1 MHIPEEIIS
10 QISAATDIVSVIS
23 ESVMLKKSGM
33 NYFGLC
39 PFHSEKTSS
48 FSVSPHKQIFYC
60 FGCGAGGNVFSYLM
74 KYHGISFPEAVK
86 MSGQNCGIAI
96 ETEPLSPEKE
106 RHMMLREGL
115 YRLNQQA
122 MVHYTHLLTQ
132 APSGEQARQY
142 LEERGITHDTIK
154 QLNLGYS
161 PNRWD
166 DMVLFLKKHK
176 VTKMMAESSGFV
188 LSRRETTGYYDR
200 FRNRIMF
207 PIFDV
212 TRQVAGFGGRV
223 MDDAVPPKYLNSPET
238 PVYSKG
244 RILYGFHLSKPYCRQ
259 EDAVYIVEGYF
270 DFISLYQCG
279 IKNCV
284 ATLGTALSEAH
295 VRLLKGAAAR
305 AFLVFDSDKAGI
317 NAAKRSIGTF
327 LKEGLD
333 VQIVI
338 LPQGQDPDSF
348 VQRNGK
354 EAFEACA
361 KGAMSVIPF
370 LTRSAV
376 DKFGLS
382 VEGKIKIIE
391 EMKAHLA
398 RVDDPAARSLYIHEL
413 SQTLSIDESAVLE
426 KVRMV
431 FLASGEGSTPSYI
444 PHRDAMVEV
453 ETDLEQGFMR
463 REKQM
468 LSMMLQFPQ
477 IRSEIRDR
485 GVLACFYSRQL
496 KEIGGY
502 VLGIKG
508 DEQMVPRVMEML
520 ETDAQ
525 RRLVAS
531 LSMVEIPDVDHVYEK
546 VIFLINRI
554 VKVWSKSENRLTT
567 KIKIAEQSSDSTLS
581 FDLLAKRQREI
592 RKLRGYE

>member
-10 QISAATDIVSVIS
+10 RISAATDIVSVIS

-74 KYHGISFPEAVK
+74 KYHGISFPEVVK
-86 MSGQNCGIAI
+86 MSGQKCGIAI

-106 RHMMLREGL
+106 RHMVMREGL

-122 MVHYTHLLTQ
+122 MAHYNHLLTQ
-132 APSGEQARQY
+132 APSGEQARHY
-142 LEERGITHDTIK
+142 LEERGITHDTIE

-161 PNRWD
+161 PNSWD
-166 DMVLFLKKHK
+166 DMVLFLKKNR
-176 VTKMMAESSGFV
+176 VTKMMAEASGFV
-188 LSRRETTGYYDR
+188 LSRREKAGYYDR

-223 MDDAVPPKYLNSPET
+223 MGDDVPKYLNSPET

-398 RVDDPAARSLYIHEL
+398 RVEDPAARSLYIHEL
-413 SQTLSIDESAVLE
+413 SQKLNIDESAVLE

-431 FLASGEGSTPSYI
+431 FLASGEGSAPPYI

-468 LSMMLQFPQ
+468 LCMMLQFPQ

-502 VLGIKG
+502 VLGIEG
-508 DEQMVPRVMEML
+508 DEQIVPRVMEML

-531 LSMVEIPDVDHVYEK
+531 LSMVEIPDVEHVYEK
-546 VIFLINRI
+546 AVFLINRI
-554 VKVWSKSENRLTT
+554 VKIWNKSENRLTT
-567 KIKIAEQSSDSTLS
+567 KIKIAEQSSDATLS

>member
-10 QISAATDIVSVIS
+10 RISAATDIVSVIS

-74 KYHGISFPEAVK
+74 KYHGISFPEVVK
-86 MSGQNCGIAI
+86 MSGQKCGIAI

-106 RHMMLREGL
+106 RHMVMREGL

-122 MVHYTHLLTQ
+122 MAHYNHLLTQ
-132 APSGEQARQY
+132 APSGEQARHY
-142 LEERGITHDTIK
+142 LEERGITHDTIE

-161 PNRWD
+161 PNSWD
-166 DMVLFLKKHK
+166 DMVLFLKKNR
-176 VTKMMAESSGFV
+176 VTKMMAEASGFV
-188 LSRRETTGYYDR
+188 LSRREKAGYYDR

-223 MDDAVPPKYLNSPET
+223 MGDDVPKYLNSPET

-295 VRLLKGAAAR
+295 VRLLKGAASR
-305 AFLVFDSDKAGI
+305 SFLVFDSDKAGI

-333 VQIVI
+333 VRIVI

-354 EAFEACA
+354 SAFEACA

-376 DKFGLS
+376 DQFGLS

-391 EMKAHLA
+391 EMKEHLA

-426 KVRMV
+426 KVRMA
-431 FLASGEGSTPSYI
+431 FLASREGSTTSYI
-444 PHRDAMVEV
+444 PRDETVEM
-453 ETDLEQGFMR
+453 ETDLEQGSMR

-477 IRSEIRDR
+477 IRAEIRDR
-485 GVLACFYSRQL
+485 GVLACFNSRQL

-502 VLGIKG
+502 VLGIEG
-508 DEQMVPRVMEML
+508 DEQIVPRVMEML

-531 LSMVEIPDVDHVYEK
+531 LSMVEIPDVDQVYEK
-546 VIFLINRI
+546 AVVLINRI
-554 VKVWSKSENRLTT
+554 VKIWNKSENRLTT
-567 KIKIAEQSSDSTLS
+567 KIKIAEQNSNSNLS

>member
-1 MHIPEEIIS
+1 MRIPEEIIS
-10 QISAATDIVSVIS
+10 RISAATDIVSVIS

-86 MSGQNCGIAI
+86 MSGQKCGIAI

-106 RHMMLREGL
+106 RHMVLREGL

-122 MVHYTHLLTQ
+122 MAHYAHLLTH
-132 APSGEQARQY
+132 APFGEQARNY
-142 LEERGITHDTIK
+142 LEERGITRDTIA

-176 VTKMMAESSGFV
+176 VTKVMAEVSGFV
-188 LSRRETTGYYDR
+188 LSRRETVGYYDR

-223 MDDAVPPKYLNSPET
+223 MDDDGPKYLNSPET

-244 RILYGFHLSKPYCRQ
+244 RILYGLHLSKPYCRQ
-259 EDAVYIVEGYF
+259 ADAVYIVEGYF
-270 DFISLYQCG
+270 DFISLFQCG

-284 ATLGTALSEAH
+284 ATLGTALSESH
-295 VRLLKGAAAR
+295 VRLLKGAASR

-333 VQIVI
+333 VRIVV

-354 EAFEACA
+354 AAFEACA
-361 KGAMSVIPF
+361 KGAMSIIPF
-370 LTRSAV
+370 LTQSAV
-376 DKFGLS
+376 DQFGLS

-391 EMKAHLA
+391 EMKEHLA

-413 SQTLSIDESAVLE
+413 SQTLTIDESAVLE
-426 KVRMV
+426 KVRMA
-431 FLASGEGSTPSYI
+431 FLASGEVPDASSA
-444 PHRDAMVEV
+444 PHRDGTIEI
-453 ETDLEQGFMR
+453 ETDLEQGSMR

-468 LSMMLQFPQ
+468 ISMMLQFPQ

-485 GVLACFYSRQL
+485 GVLACFHSRQL

-502 VLGIKG
+502 VLGIEE

-531 LSMVEIPDVDHVYEK
+531 LSMVEIPDVDHVYK
-546 VIFLINRI
+546 KAVFLINRI
-554 VKVWSKSENRLTT
+554 VKLWNKSENSLTT
-567 KIKIAEQSSDSTLS
+567 KIRMAEQSSDSNLS

-592 RKLRGYE
+592 WKLRGYE

>member
-1 MHIPEEIIS
+1 MRIPEETIS
-10 QISAATDIVSVIS
+10 RILAATDIVSVIS
-23 ESVMLKKSGM
+23 ESVRLKKSGM

-60 FGCGAGGNVFSYLM
+60 FGCGAGGNMFSFLM
-74 KYHGISFPEAVK
+74 KYHRISFPEAVK
-86 MSGQNCGIAI
+86 MAGQKCGIAI

-106 RHMMLREGL
+106 RHMLMREGL

-122 MVHYTHLLTQ
+122 MVHYSQLLTQ
-132 APSGEQARQY
+132 ASVGEPARNY
-142 LEERGITHDTIK
+142 LEKRGISHETIE

-161 PNRWD
+161 PKRGD

-176 VTKMMAESSGFV
+176 VTKRMAEASGFV
-188 LSRRETTGYYDR
+188 LSRNDKTGYYDR

-223 MDDAVPPKYLNSPET
+223 MDDGVPKYLNSPET

-244 RILYGFHLSKPYCRQ
+244 RILYGLHLSKPHCRQ

-295 VRLLKGAAAR
+295 ARLLKGVASR
-305 AFLVFDSDKAGI
+305 VYLVFDSDKAGI

-327 LKEGLD
+327 LKEGVD
-333 VQIVI
+333 VRIVI

-348 VQRNGK
+348 VQRNGRV
-354 EAFEACA
+354 AFETCA
-361 KGAMSVIPF
+361 QGSMSVIPF
-370 LTRSAV
+370 LTQSAV
-376 DKFGLS
+376 GQFGLS

-391 EMKAHLA
+391 EMKAPLA
-398 RVDDPAARSLYIHEL
+398 RVDDPVARSLYIHEL

-426 KVRMV
+426 KVRMA
-431 FLASGEGSTPSYI
+431 FLETGEGSAASPDS
-444 PHRDAMVEV
+444 PRDEKVEV
-453 ETDLEQGFMR
+453 ETDLKRSSMR

-468 LSMMLQFPQ
+468 ISMMLQFPQ
-477 IRSEIRDR
+477 IRAEVRDKE
-485 GVLACFYSRQL
+485 VLSCFYSQEL
-496 KEIGGY
+496 KEVGGH
-502 VLGIKG
+502 VLQIEGE
-508 DEQMVPRVMEML
+508 EQLVPRVMEML

-531 LSMVEIPDVDHVYEK
+531 LSMMEIPDVDQVYEK
-546 VIFLINRI
+546 AAFLINRI
-554 VKVWSKSENRLTT
+554 VKIWNKRENRLIT
-567 KIKIAEQSSDSTLS
+567 KIKIAEQSSDSNLS

>member
-398 RVDDPAARSLYIHEL
+398 RVEDPAARSLYIHEL
-413 SQTLSIDESAVLE
+413 SQKLNIDESAVLE

-431 FLASGEGSTPSYI
+431 FLASGEGSAPPYI

-468 LSMMLQFPQ
+468 LCMMLQFPQ

-502 VLGIKG
+502 VLGIEG
-508 DEQMVPRVMEML
+508 DEQIVPRVMEML

-531 LSMVEIPDVDHVYEK
+531 LSMVEIPDVEHVYEK
-546 VIFLINRI
+546 AVFLINRI
-554 VKVWSKSENRLTT
+554 VKIWNKSENRLTT
-567 KIKIAEQSSDSTLS
+567 KIKIAEQSSDATLS

>member
-1 MHIPEEIIS
+1 MRIPEEIIS
-10 QISAATDIVSVIS
+10 RISAATDIVSVIS

-33 NYFGLC
+33 NFFGLC

-86 MSGQNCGIAI
+86 MAGNKCGIAI

-122 MVHYTHLLTQ
+122 MLHYTHLLTQ
-132 APSGEQARQY
+132 TPSGEHARNY
-142 LEERGITHDTIK
+142 LEQRGITRDTIK
-154 QLNLGYS
+154 ELNLGYS

-166 DMVLFLKKHK
+166 DMVLFLKQHK
-176 VTKMMAESSGFV
+176 VTKAMAQASGFV
-188 LSRRETTGYYDR
+188 LSRRETKGYYDR

-223 MDDAVPPKYLNSPET
+223 MDDAVPKYLNSPET

-244 RILYGFHLSKPYCRQ
+244 RILYGLHLSKIHCRQ
-259 EDAVYIVEGYF
+259 EDTVYIVEGYF

-284 ATLGTALSEAH
+284 ATLGTALSDSH
-295 VRLLKGAAAR
+295 VRLLKGAASR
-305 AFLVFDSDKAGI
+305 AFLVFDSDMAGI

-333 VQIVI
+333 VRIII

-348 VQRNGK
+348 VQQNGK
-354 EAFEACA
+354 SGFEACA
-361 KGAMSVIPF
+361 KKAMSVIPF
-370 LTRSAV
+370 LTRAAV
-376 DKFGLS
+376 DQFGLS
-382 VEGKIKIIE
+382 VEGKIKIIQ
-391 EMKAHLA
+391 EMKEHLA

-413 SQTLSIDESAVLE
+413 SQTLNIDETAVLE
-426 KVRMV
+426 KVRTA
-431 FLASGEGSTPSYI
+431 FLESAGVSDIAYLPRQDGDTAP
-444 PHRDAMVEV
+444 
-453 ETDLEQGFMR
+453 ETGMEKESAR

-468 LSMMLQFPQ
+468 ISMMLQFPH
-477 IRSEIRDR
+477 IRKKIEQMR
-485 GVLACFYSRQL
+485 VLERFYSREL
-496 KEIGGY
+496 KKIGGY
-502 VLGIKG
+502 VLDMEG
-508 DEQMVPRVMEML
+508 DENMVPRLMEVL
-520 ETDAQ
+520 ETDTQ

-531 LSMVEIPDVDHVYEK
+531 LSMEEVPHVDHVDAK
-546 VIFLINRI
+546 VEFLINRI
-554 VKVWSKSENRLTT
+554 VKIWNKNENSLTT
-567 KIKIAEQSSDSTLS
+567 KIKIAEQDSDSSLS
-581 FDLLAKRQREI
+581 FDLLARRQREI

>member
-1 MHIPEEIIS
+1 MRIPEEIIS
-10 QISAATDIVSVIS
+10 RISAATDIVSVIS

-60 FGCGAGGNVFSYLM
+60 FGCGAGGSVFSYLM

-86 MSGQNCGIAI
+86 MSGQKCGIVI

-106 RHMMLREGL
+106 RHMVMREGL
-115 YRLNQQA
+115 YRLNQQVMA
-122 MVHYTHLLTQ
+122 HYTHLLTH
-132 APSGEQARQY
+132 APYGEQARHY
-142 LEERGITHDTIK
+142 LEERGITHDTIE

-161 PNRWD
+161 PNSWD
-166 DMVLFLKKHK
+166 DMVLFLKENK
-176 VTKMMAESSGFV
+176 VTKMMAEASGFV
-188 LSRRETTGYYDR
+188 LSRMKTAGYCDR

-212 TRQVAGFGGRV
+212 TRQVVGFGGRV
-223 MDDAVPPKYLNSPET
+223 MGEDVPKYLNSPET

-295 VRLLKGAAAR
+295 VRLLKGAASR

-333 VQIVI
+333 VRIVI

-354 EAFEACA
+354 AAFEACA

-376 DKFGLS
+376 DQFGLS

-391 EMKAHLA
+391 EMKEHLA

-426 KVRMV
+426 KVRMA
-431 FLASGEGSTPSYI
+431 FLASGDVSPPSYD
-444 PHRDAMVEV
+444 PHRDGNVEI
-453 ETDLEQGFMR
+453 ETDLEQGSMR
-463 REKQM
+463 REKQV

-477 IRSEIRDR
+477 IRAEIRDR
-485 GVLACFYSRQL
+485 GVLACFYSQQL

-502 VLGIKG
+502 VLGIEG

-520 ETDAQ
+520 ETDVQ

-546 VIFLINRI
+546 AVFLINRI
-554 VKVWSKSENRLTT
+554 VKIWNKNENSLTI